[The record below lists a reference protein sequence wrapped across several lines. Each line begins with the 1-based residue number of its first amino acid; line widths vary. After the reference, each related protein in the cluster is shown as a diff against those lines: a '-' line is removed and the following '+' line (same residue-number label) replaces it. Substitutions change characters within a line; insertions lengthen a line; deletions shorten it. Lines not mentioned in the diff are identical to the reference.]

1 MNTINSIEKIILNK
15 DIRNISKLENSLSNN
30 FVSDA
35 AERILINKGTVF
47 ISTGFYIVYAK
58 APETDGPPG
67 SIALGNV
74 LKKLGYKV
82 IYVTDKWSFN
92 ILKGMTK
99 DKIIEFPVD
108 NHENSKNYAKKILDK
123 FKPSL
128 SISIE
133 RASLMSDGTY
143 RNWKNQDISEY
154 NAKID
159 YIFQYASNTIGIG
172 DGGNEIGMGNLSK
185 EIKKV
190 EGLPDNPAV
199 TKVDSLIISSC
210 SNWGAFGLICAISE
224 IKSINLLPTI
234 EEAKNLIIR
243 SVDLGAVE
251 GLSGEK
257 KYAVDGRNMEDDS
270 SCLLDLHNYLKA
282 RSIL

>member
-1 MNTINSIEKIILNK
+1 
-15 DIRNISKLENSLSNN
+15 
-30 FVSDA
+30 
-35 AERILINKGTVF
+35 
-47 ISTGFYIVYAK
+47 
-58 APETDGPPG
+58 
-67 SIALGNV
+67 
-74 LKKLGYKV
+74 
-82 IYVTDKWSFN
+82 
-92 ILKGMTK
+92 MTT
-99 DKIIEFPVD
+99 DKIIEFPVE
-108 NHENSKNYAKKILDK
+108 NHENSKNYAKEILDK

-172 DGGNEIGMGNLSK
+172 DGGNEIGMGNLSE
-185 EIKKV
+185 EIKKA

-199 TKVDSLIISSC
+199 TKADELIISSC

-234 EEAKNLIIR
+234 EEAKNLIIK

>member
-1 MNTINSIEKIILNK
+1 MNTHRSIEKIVLQN
-15 DIRNISKLENSLSNN
+15 DTRNISSLENFLKPN
-30 FVSDA
+30 FINSA
-35 AERILINKGTVF
+35 AKIILKNKGTVF
-47 ISTGFYIVYAK
+47 ITTGFYIVYAK
-58 APETDGPPG
+58 ASETDGPPG
-67 SIALGNV
+67 AIALGNA
-74 LKKLGYKV
+74 LKKIGYKV
-82 IYVTDKWSFN
+82 VYVTDKWSIE
-92 ILKGMTK
+92 ILKGMTS
-99 DKIIEFPVD
+99 DTIIDFPIHD
-108 NHENSKNYAKKILDK
+108 HENSKEFAINLINEL
-123 FKPSL
+123 KPSV

-172 DGGNEIGMGNLSK
+172 DGSNEIGMGNLSK
-185 EIKKV
+185 EIKKA
-190 EGLPDNPAV
+190 EGLPDNPSV
-199 TKVDSLIISSC
+199 TKADNLIISSC

-234 EEAKNLIIR
+234 EEAKNLIIK